1 MTTIIS
7 VRRFGKVVMAGDG
20 QVSQGNTIMK
30 GNAKKVQRI
39 GGGKVLAGFAG
50 ATADAFTLM
59 ERFEGKLKE
68 ASGNLQ
74 RAAVALAKDWRT
86 DRALRKLEAELAVAD
101 ARESFIITGVG
112 DVVRPENDILTM
124 GSGGNYARA
133 AAAALFENTDL
144 GAEEIAVKA
153 LAIAADICVFT
164 NSFRTVETIDYSG
177 SAGSN

>member
-101 ARESFIITGVG
+101 ASESFIITGVG

-177 SAGSN
+177 SPGSN

>member
-101 ARESFIITGVG
+101 ASESFIITGVG

-124 GSGGNYARA
+124 GSGGNYAMA

>member
-101 ARESFIITGVG
+101 ASESFIITGVG

>member
-101 ARESFIITGVG
+101 ASESFIITGVG

-164 NSFRTVETIDYSG
+164 NSFRTVETIEYSG

>member
-74 RAAVALAKDWRT
+74 LAAVALAKDWRT

-101 ARESFIITGVG
+101 ASESFIITGVG

>member
-30 GNAKKVQRI
+30 GNAKKIQRI

-101 ARESFIITGVG
+101 ASESFIITGVG

>member
-20 QVSQGNTIMK
+20 QVSQANTIMK

-101 ARESFIITGVG
+101 ASESFIITGVG

-153 LAIAADICVFT
+153 PAIAADICVFT

>member
-101 ARESFIITGVG
+101 ASESFIITGVG

-133 AAAALFENTDL
+133 AAAALCENTDL

>member
-101 ARESFIITGVG
+101 ASESFIITGVG

-164 NSFRTVETIDYSG
+164 NSFRTVETIDSSG

>member
-68 ASGNLQ
+68 VSGNLQ

-101 ARESFIITGVG
+101 ASESFIITGVG

>member
-59 ERFEGKLKE
+59 ERYEGKLKE
-68 ASGNLQ
+68 SSGNLQ

-101 ARESFIITGVG
+101 ASESFIITGVG
-112 DVVRPENDILTM
+112 DVLRPENDIITM

-133 AAAALFENTDL
+133 AATALFENTEL
-144 GAEEIAVKA
+144 SAEEIATKA
-153 LAIAADICVFT
+153 LAIAAGICVFT
-164 NSFRTVETIDYSG
+164 NSFKTVEIIDYSG
-177 SAGSN
+177 SGDSH

>member
-101 ARESFIITGVG
+101 ASESFIITGVG

-164 NSFRTVETIDYSG
+164 NSFRTVETIDYPG

>member
-1 MTTIIS
+1 
-7 VRRFGKVVMAGDG
+7 MAGDG

-101 ARESFIITGVG
+101 ASESLILTGVG

>member
-101 ARESFIITGVG
+101 ASESFIITGVG

-124 GSGGNYARA
+124 GFGVNYARA

>member
-101 ARESFIITGVG
+101 ASESFIITGVG
-112 DVVRPENDILTM
+112 DVVMPENDILTM

>member
-7 VRRFGKVVMAGDG
+7 VRRFGRVVMAGDG

-101 ARESFIITGVG
+101 ASESFIITGVG

-133 AAAALFENTDL
+133 AATALIENTEL
-144 GAEEIAVKA
+144 GAEEIATKA
-153 LAIAADICVFT
+153 LAIAAGICVFT

-177 SAGSN
+177 SGDAQ

>member
-20 QVSQGNTIMK
+20 QVSQGKTIMK

-50 ATADAFTLM
+50 ATADAVTLM

-101 ARESFIITGVG
+101 ASESFIITGVG

>member
-101 ARESFIITGVG
+101 ASVSFIMTGVV

-133 AAAALFENTDL
+133 AAAALFVNTDL

>member
-101 ARESFIITGVG
+101 ASESFIITGVG

-133 AAAALFENTDL
+133 AAAALVENTDL

>member
-101 ARESFIITGVG
+101 ASESFIITGVG
-112 DVVRPENDILTM
+112 DVVRPDNDILTM

>member
-7 VRRFGKVVMAGDG
+7 VKRFGKVVMAGDG

-101 ARESFIITGVG
+101 ASESFIITGVG

>member
-1 MTTIIS
+1 M
-7 VRRFGKVVMAGDG
+7 
-20 QVSQGNTIMK
+20 
-30 GNAKKVQRI
+30 
-39 GGGKVLAGFAG
+39 
-50 ATADAFTLM
+50 
-59 ERFEGKLKE
+59 
-68 ASGNLQ
+68 
-74 RAAVALAKDWRT
+74 ALAKDWRT

-101 ARESFIITGVG
+101 ASESFIITGVG

-153 LAIAADICVFT
+153 LAIAAGICVFT

>member
-20 QVSQGNTIMK
+20 HVSQGNTIMK

-101 ARESFIITGVG
+101 ASESFIITGVG